1 MFWEMEKGNH
11 EKALKAINDH
21 LLSFF
26 EFAAQSTSIT
36 FVKQEWMAFAGQDG
50 EWLYGVYRRH
60 AENGKKMRR
69 AIDQLFCLKQE
80 EREKIYRAIVHD
92 NDFSKTHKGAFQL
105 ESTTLKQ
112 EYQEILKDFYLY
124 FYNVSLYSSQFQHKG
139 AKFGRTE
146 FVEKFFEGK
155 NKPLKNV
162 CPVCLQPMT
171 DAAKEDEI
179 EHYFGK
185 AFVPC
190 LALHP
195 DNLYFCCP
203 TCNKTY
209 KGIRSPLYRNSQDIR
224 KNFLPYLDTIR
235 DQVKVEF
242 THDEEKDEVRLVP
255 EDRKISYIKEKMEA
269 AENIFR
275 LEERWS
281 SLLEVYFSSMVAGY
295 EVVGITDIHALKAE
309 MEHDL
314 RKEKAR
320 VRVQPDLYIETE
332 YLEWLCQKQLKAFY
346 SNMKQMDKTPVIVP

>member
-36 FVKQEWMAFAGQDG
+36 FVKQEWMAF
-50 EWLYGVYRRH
+50 

-155 NKPLKNV
+155 NEERLSG
-162 CPVCLQPMT
+162 M
-171 DAAKEDEI
+171 
-179 EHYFGK
+179 
-185 AFVPC
+185 
-190 LALHP
+190 
-195 DNLYFCCP
+195 
-203 TCNKTY
+203 
-209 KGIRSPLYRNSQDIR
+209 SS
-224 KNFLPYLDTIR
+224 
-235 DQVKVEF
+235 
-242 THDEEKDEVRLVP
+242 THDGCSKR
-255 EDRKISYIKEKMEA
+255 RR
-269 AENIFR
+269 N
-275 LEERWS
+275 
-281 SLLEVYFSSMVAGY
+281 
-295 EVVGITDIHALKAE
+295 
-309 MEHDL
+309 
-314 RKEKAR
+314 
-320 VRVQPDLYIETE
+320 
-332 YLEWLCQKQLKAFY
+332 
-346 SNMKQMDKTPVIVP
+346 